1 MGKEPLARIR
11 GTSRNS
17 LMVDRRTFEAVAQTT
32 VAKEKISNPESAV
45 LRHSNLLIAVVLLIL
60 TLAMFGDVLLVPGD
74 RVLSEPGADLSSE
87 FVYWRQFGYQ
97 QLRTG
102 HLALWNPHVFG
113 GVPFLGG
120 FQSALLYPPNLIYL
134 ILPLAKAI
142 NCEIALHVFL
152 LGLFMSMWVQY
163 YNLHPAAVL
172 LASVSTMFGG
182 AFFLHIFPGHL
193 ATLDAMA
200 WAPLILLTLDEL
212 FDDPLPTWVFVGIFA
227 FTMEVLAGHPQT
239 LFNLLVTCILYGVL
253 RLSDAPRL
261 RSTILSLAIVGTGTI
276 AMTAVQ
282 LWTGLQ
288 AVSEGTRQGGVSY
301 AFAASLS
308 FPPQNFLTMAVP
320 GFFGNLTELPYWGA
334 DYLWEMCPF
343 LGLAGLSMAI
353 SALFGKSQRRLVW
366 MAMALLLFWIALA
379 DNTFLFA
386 ILFRYVPGFDH
397 FRCHSKFIFEAVL
410 FLAMLAGLGTD
421 GLLRSARGAKVGAS
435 ALILGAL
442 ILGAVGVS
450 LSYEIPM
457 AGFIPTWSYSSGEL
471 DSTRYLLRQA
481 SLSYSASDV
490 GGAEGFAAETARF
503 SGHQCLRSAAVLLVL
518 GAILFLRCAE
528 PKAAYLLVVVGVVE
542 MFAFAHSTLT
552 TFSLAQTI
560 PTATR
565 QFLADHPGDYR
576 ILQVPT
582 EFQAN
587 SAMVIDAQDIW
598 GYDPMVLKRYAQL
611 IGYSQG
617 QSPDDVDM
625 YLNFL
630 HFGRLL
636 GLARLQY
643 ILISV
648 GSKLQV
654 VERVGALP
662 HLLLMSEW
670 IHMVDRDHMLAT
682 LNSKAFDCTK
692 TAILESEPD
701 PRPSPGPSNGTARIL
716 HRDPDSIV
724 ISAEVL
730 KPTLLL
736 ITDCYSR
743 YWRAVPLPRSSQT
756 SYQVL
761 PADYAFMA
769 VPLAAGSHLIRL
781 EYRPSGY
788 TIGRW
793 VSIGALAAYLTALG
807 VFFERKRRAQR
818 P

>member
-1 MGKEPLARIR
+1 
-11 GTSRNS
+11 
-17 LMVDRRTFEAVAQTT
+17 MVDGRAFQAVVQTKM
-32 VAKEKISNPESAV
+32 ANEKTSNLESAI
-45 LRHSNLLIAVVLLIL
+45 LEHSNLLIAVVLLIL
-60 TLAMFGDVLLVPGD
+60 TLAMFGNVLLLPGD
-74 RVLSEPGADLSSE
+74 RVLSDLGADLSSE
-87 FVYWRQFGYQ
+87 FVYWRQFGFQ
-97 QLRTG
+97 QLRAG
-102 HLALWNPHVFG
+102 HLALWNSHVFG

-152 LGLFMSMWVQY
+152 LGLLMSIWVQHHR
-163 YNLHPAAVL
+163 LHPAAVL
-172 LASVSTMFGG
+172 LASVSMMFGG

-212 FDDPLPTWVFVGIFA
+212 FDDPRPKWVFVGIFA
-227 FTMEVLAGHPQT
+227 FTMEILAGHPQT
-239 LFNLLVTCILYGVL
+239 LFNVLVTSILYGVL

-276 AMTAVQ
+276 AITAVQ

-288 AVSEGTRQGGVSY
+288 AASEGTRQGGVSY

-308 FPPQNFLTMAVP
+308 FPPQNFLTMVVP
-320 GFFGNLTELPYWGA
+320 GFFGDLTELQYWGA

-343 LGLAGLSMAI
+343 LGLTCLSMTI
-353 SALFGKSQRRLVW
+353 STLFGRSQRRFVW
-366 MAMALLLFWIALA
+366 MAMAFLLFWIASG

-397 FRCHSKFIFEAVL
+397 FRCPSKFIFEAVL

-421 GLLRSARGAKVGAS
+421 GLLRSARDAKVGGSVLILA
-435 ALILGAL
+435 ALI
-442 ILGAVGVS
+442 IGAVGV
-450 LSYEIPM
+450 LLLYEIPIVD
-457 AGFIPTWSYSSGEL
+457 FIPTWSHSSGEFN
-471 DSTRYLLRQA
+471 STWHFLRQA
-481 SLSYSASDV
+481 SFNSLELDV
-490 GGAEGFAAETARF
+490 GGAKGLAAEMTRF
-503 SGHQCLRSAAVLLVL
+503 SGYQCLRSAVLLLVL
-518 GAILFLRCAE
+518 GAILLLRCST

-576 ILQVPT
+576 ILQLPT

-611 IGYSQG
+611 IGYSQD
-617 QSPDDVDM
+617 QSPDDVNM

-648 GSKLQV
+648 GSELQV
-654 VERVGALP
+654 VEEVGALP
-662 HLLLMSEW
+662 HVLLVSGW
-670 IHMVDRDHMLAT
+670 IHMVDRDQILST
-682 LNSKAFDCTK
+682 LNSKAFDSTK

-701 PRPSPGPSNGTARIL
+701 PQPYPGPSNGTARIL
-716 HRDPDSIV
+716 HRDADSMV

-743 YWRAVPLPRSSQT
+743 YWRAAALPRSSQT

-761 PADYAFMA
+761 PADYAFMI

-793 VSIGALAAYLTALG
+793 VSISALAAYLTALG
-807 VFFERKRRAQR
+807 AFFERKRRAQR